1 MISFIVPAYNEARLL
16 GATLAALRVAA
27 DKQAEAYELIV
38 VDDASDDDTAAIA
51 TAAGARVVSVHR
63 RQIAATRN
71 AGARAALGRWFVF
84 VDADTLVSG
93 EVVSATLDA
102 MRAGA
107 VGGGAGVAF
116 DGAVPWYSRWV
127 LPALVALF
135 RVARLAAGCY
145 LYCTREAFEAVGGF
159 DERYFGA
166 EELVLS
172 RALKTQGRFRVLRA
186 QVVTSGRKLRQ
197 YSSREMLATLARLA
211 WRGRRALQRRE
222 GLDIWYGPRRNDP

>member
-102 MRAGA
+102 LRAGA
-107 VGGGAGVAF
+107 VGGGAGAAF

-186 QVVTSGRKLRQ
+186 QVATSGRKLRQ